1 MANNYKFSRDNAM
14 RDFVLELNPNDPDKL
29 FSIII
34 KESERVSGSG
44 TTYTNKLMAGDM
56 TLEQAM
62 EEYLA

>member
-14 RDFVLELNPNDPDKL
+14 RDFVLELNPTDPDKL

-34 KESERVSGSG
+34 KESARKSGSG
-44 TTYTNKLMAGDM
+44 TTYTNMLMTGEI

-62 EEYLA
+62 KEYLA